1 MQIVFRSLPLVP
13 LEENPPQPPVA
24 SADLDADQHHGSE
37 DSKSPQSA
45 VFPASASQQIALSP
59 NQQLCAPSETSSQR
73 HIISG
78 SSQQNSTGL

>member
-59 NQQLCAPSETSSQR
+59 NQQLCAA
-73 HIISG
+73 I
-78 SSQQNSTGL
+78 LKL